1 MDFNKTEA
9 LEIEKTVNN
18 ADVALR
24 ELGELELALVG
35 GGCWRRIPRSR
46 LTLNPLIPENPH
58 GLQQDR
64 SAGNR
69 KDRQRRR
76 RGPA

>member
-9 LEIEKTVNN
+9 LEIEKTVND

-35 GGCWRRIPRSR
+35 GGVGDPASF
-46 LTLNPLIPENPH
+46 NPSIH
-58 GLQQDR
+58 
-64 SAGNR
+64 
-69 KDRQRRR
+69 
-76 RGPA
+76 